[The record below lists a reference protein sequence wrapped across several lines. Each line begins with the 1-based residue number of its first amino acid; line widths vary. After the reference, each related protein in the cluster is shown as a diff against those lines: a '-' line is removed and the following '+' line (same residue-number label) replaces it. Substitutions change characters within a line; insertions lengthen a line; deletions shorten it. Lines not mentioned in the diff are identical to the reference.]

1 MSKIKH
7 VSAREIL
14 NAKGIP
20 TVEATVILTDN
31 TMASSS
37 APGRTSVGGSEA
49 AELIDN
55 DLNRLSGFGVLKAVE
70 NINSVIGP
78 KLAGIDAEKQREIDK
93 LMIEMD
99 GTANKARLGA
109 NAILAVSQAVAKA
122 TAKSS
127 MLPLFIYLRQFISKD
142 KANLK
147 IPNPCFN
154 VLNGGKIGGGNLDFQ
169 SFLLIPASS
178 KSFSEALEIGVNIY
192 KILRENLEFKN
203 LPTLI
208 GDEGGFGP
216 NFATNEDGLHFIKQT
231 IENTTLRLG
240 FDVFL
245 GIDFSANN
253 FYSDK
258 KYKIKDSVMQF
269 SSENLIEYY
278 EVLNNKFHLLYM
290 EDPLHEEDWDGW
302 MQMSA
307 KLSENSIIVG
317 DHLTS
322 TNPYR
327 LQMAIDKRAITGIVV
342 KPSQVGTVIET
353 LAVVEVARQA
363 DLKIIVSST
372 SADTV
377 DDFLSDFAVAV
388 SADYV
393 KFGAPARGEN
403 IIKYNR
409 LSEIERELR
418 TI

>member
-20 TVEATVILTDN
+20 TVEATVVLTDN

-142 KANLK
+142 RANLK

>member
-307 KLSENSIIVG
+307 KLSKNSIIVG

>member
-142 KANLK
+142 RANLK

>member
-20 TVEATVILTDN
+20 TVEATVVLTDN